1 MTMPG
6 MGVDAT
12 VQAQYAQLVG
22 RVLDYCKL
30 AVADLTLE
38 EFCDTQGR
46 RTNSI
51 AFDVWHVQRT
61 IDNIIHFAFDRER
74 PVWLV
79 QGFDEAWGLPRV
91 EQGTNM
97 TPDEAYDL
105 VFPGPEEFDR
115 YTEALRD
122 AVVPR
127 IADHERR
134 VPDHVPAVPALG
146 RDLAHGGDRARP
158 HRACQRPPGA
168 RYLRARPAREAGAAV
183 LVGGQRA

>member
-1 MTMPG
+1 MTTPGNLPG

-79 QGFDEAWGLPRV
+79 QGSMRRG
-91 EQGTNM
+91 GC
-97 TPDEAYDL
+97 
-105 VFPGPEEFDR
+105 PGSS
-115 YTEALRD
+115 
-122 AVVPR
+122 
-127 IADHERR
+127 
-134 VPDHVPAVPALG
+134 
-146 RDLAHGGDRARP
+146 RAP
-158 HRACQRPPGA
+158 T
-168 RYLRARPAREAGAAV
+168 
-183 LVGGQRA
+183 